1 MEKSSPSTL
10 KNRLLI
16 LKEQYDL
23 DVNQAHMRVTH
34 FLRRLQLL
42 AGVVVCLSVGV
53 FATRG
58 INTTEFL
65 VFLVLFG
72 LTAMLL
78 GAIGGR
84 RREQLEIAR
93 GRAKVCSEMI
103 ARLEY
108 RWEQLPLIEV
118 QHPQRHSTMAEDLSI
133 FGRVSL
139 MQLLCVAETMAGR
152 EELSE
157 RLLHPATSEV
167 VRERESQARVLM
179 GQTQWRLE
187 LQRLC
192 RRLESPMGR
201 TTRIKNWVEGTSDS
215 VVPRWL
221 AIYSK
226 VLPLLWAGL
235 IAVGVW
241 NLPAFALSA
250 VGLIVVNLL
259 LTVAT
264 SGVIHSQWE
273 QIAPAI
279 SKGTLA
285 SFAGVIRHL
294 TKIPTLAAGC
304 GLQANWHRSAIA
316 SLDQLD
322 RLFFCIS
329 ITKNPMTIVY
339 LYLPLQLLLLW
350 DQRVATALEKW
361 RLGAGSSLPQW
372 LNALTQAEL
381 ASCFATLAEA
391 NPNWSSGELETSN
404 DNVIRAKGMGHPLI
418 PRERRVCNDLEI
430 GPPGTVVIV
439 TGSNMGGKSTLLRA
453 LGLNVVL
460 AQSGACCCCDLLE
473 LPPTQVVTDMGTS
486 DSLENSESLFLAQLR
501 QLRDCIDTIRNNS
514 SSQASR
520 VTLFLFDELLNGT
533 NATDRRILVE
543 QLLSFLKRQHAI
555 GVVTT
560 HDTELASLLGKQE
573 FVTNFHMTHSQ
584 NIEANGGLR
593 YDYILREGVSSTSN
607 AIALA
612 RLLGIE
618 AEAE

>member
-1 MEKSSPSTL
+1 
-10 KNRLLI
+10 
-16 LKEQYDL
+16 
-23 DVNQAHMRVTH
+23 
-34 FLRRLQLL
+34 
-42 AGVVVCLSVGV
+42 
-53 FATRG
+53 
-58 INTTEFL
+58 
-65 VFLVLFG
+65 
-72 LTAMLL
+72 
-78 GAIGGR
+78 
-84 RREQLEIAR
+84 
-93 GRAKVCSEMI
+93 
-103 ARLEY
+103 
-108 RWEQLPLIEV
+108 
-118 QHPQRHSTMAEDLSI
+118 
-133 FGRVSL
+133 

-167 VRERESQARVLM
+167 VRERESQASVLM
-179 GQTQWRLE
+179 GQTEWRLE

-226 VLPLLWAGL
+226 VLPLLWASL

-273 QIAPAI
+273 QIVPAI

-304 GLQANWHRSAIA
+304 GLQANWHRPAIT

-322 RLFFCIS
+322 RLFFCVS
-329 ITKNPMTIVY
+329 ITKDPMTVVC

-372 LNALTQAEL
+372 LDALTQAEL
-381 ASCFATLAEA
+381 ASCFSTLAEA
-391 NPNWSSGELETSN
+391 NPDWSIANLETSR
-404 DNVIRAKGMGHPLI
+404 DPVIRAKGMGHPLI

-430 GPPGTVVIV
+430 GPPGTVAMV

-453 LGLNVVL
+453 LGLNLVL

-473 LPPTQVVTDMGTS
+473 LSPTQVVTDMGTS

-501 QLRDCIDTIRNNS
+501 QLRDCIDTIRNSS

-520 VTLFLFDELLNGT
+520 VTLYLFDELLNGT

-560 HDTELASLLGKQE
+560 HDTELASLLGKQT

-584 NIEANGGLR
+584 NIEADGGLR
-593 YDYILREGVSSTSN
+593 YDYLLREGVSSKSN

-618 AEAE
+618 VEAE